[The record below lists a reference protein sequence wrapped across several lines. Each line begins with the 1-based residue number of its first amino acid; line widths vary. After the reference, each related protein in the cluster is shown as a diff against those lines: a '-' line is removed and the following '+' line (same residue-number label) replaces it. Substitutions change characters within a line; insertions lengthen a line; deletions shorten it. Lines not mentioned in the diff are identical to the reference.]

1 MIRIFRYYI
10 SYRMILLVVSETI
23 LLATAV
29 MIGTS
34 AHLLF
39 AEADPRHAGD
49 LRSAATSSLFI
60 ALLCQVAMGFNEL
73 YEWRVSTNPRERSW
87 KLAVACGASL
97 ISLAGLIGVLRL
109 LGWEVLL
116 GFAPVSGT
124 WSLTERVI
132 LSIAAGFALLWPYR
146 WLFHWL
152 VVRWKFGE
160 RLLILGGGAQAQE
173 IAQALMDRPDSGYEF
188 LSLVYP
194 APPYVPFDGSAASAP
209 GTAVLPAVFA
219 DVGELY
225 DMAMLLRVNRVVI
238 AMEDRRGN
246 LPTGELLKIRMAGVK
261 IEEREELYE
270 RITGKISVSSL
281 RPSYLIFSRGF
292 ERSRLTF
299 AGKRFLDLAVSLL
312 GFVLALPV
320 MLITAIAVKLD
331 SRGPIFFRQE
341 RCGKDGRPF
350 TLYKFRSMRVDAEL
364 ASGPVWART
373 GDSRVT
379 RIGRFIRRTRIDE
392 IPQIFNVL
400 RGDMS
405 FVGPRPERPFF
416 VRELAEAIPYYKQR
430 LTVKPGITGWAQI
443 CYPYGSS
450 VEDAVQKLQYD
461 LYYIKNLSILFDLS
475 IIMRTIKVVVLRKG
489 AV

>member
-10 SYRMILLVVSETI
+10 SYRMVLLVVTETI
-23 LLATAV
+23 LLGLAV
-29 MIGTS
+29 LVGTS
-34 AHLLF
+34 AHLLI
-39 AEADPRHAGD
+39 EEQSLHSLGE
-49 LRSAATSSLFI
+49 LRSAITSSLLI

-87 KLAVACGASL
+87 RLAVSCGASL
-97 ISLAGLIGVLRL
+97 IGLAGLIGVLRL
-109 LGWEVLL
+109 FGWEDWL
-116 GFAPVSGT
+116 GFAPSRSH
-124 WSLTERVI
+124 WSLTERLI
-132 LSIAAGFALLWPYR
+132 LAISGGFALLWPFR
-146 WLFHWL
+146 WIFHWL

-194 APPYVPFDGSAASAP
+194 APPYVPFDGTPAGAP
-209 GTAVLPAVFA
+209 GTAILPTVFS

-299 AGKRFLDLAVSLL
+299 LLKRVLDLTVSLVGL
-312 GFVLALPV
+312 AMALPV
-320 MLITAIAVKLD
+320 MILTALAIKLD
-331 SRGPIFFRQE
+331 SPGPVFFRQE
-341 RCGKDGRPF
+341 RCGQDGRSF
-350 TLYKFRSMRVDAEL
+350 TLYKFRSMRVDAEVV
-364 ASGPVWART
+364 SGPVWART

-379 RIGRFIRRTRIDE
+379 RVGHFIRRTRIDE
-392 IPQIFNVL
+392 IPQILNVFT
-400 RGDMS
+400 GHMS

-443 CYPYGSS
+443 SYPYGSS